1 MTDKQLTK
9 ALEYLSFCQEINLFE
24 LDFKEKFVNYGMNTE
39 FIDCR
44 TQAKIKWS
52 STEAISYAH
61 LAWEQISKVGLVN
74 TFNELKS
81 NKEFIRVLVHTINV
95 E

>member
-9 ALEYLSFCQEINLFE
+9 ALEHLSFCQEINLFE
-24 LDFKEKFVNYGMNTE
+24 VDFKEKFINYA
-39 FIDCR
+39 
-44 TQAKIKWS
+44 TQTKIKWS
-52 STEAISYAH
+52 LTEAISYAH
-61 LAWEQISKVGLVN
+61 LAWEQISKVGLIN

-81 NKEFIRVLVHTINV
+81 NKEFIKVLVHTINV